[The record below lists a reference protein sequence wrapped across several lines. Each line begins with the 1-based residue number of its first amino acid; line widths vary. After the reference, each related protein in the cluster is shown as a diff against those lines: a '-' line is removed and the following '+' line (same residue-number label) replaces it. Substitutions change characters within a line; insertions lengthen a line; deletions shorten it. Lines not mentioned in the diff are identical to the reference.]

1 MVTQELPFGK
11 WRNEIDCLETG
22 ALGTASDWLPG
33 YVDDLCQTLTLAV
46 LLALSSRQL
55 TPPILFYLQSLC

>member
-1 MVTQELPFGK
+1 MKLTVWKQGPWAL
-11 WRNEIDCLETG
+11 LLTG
-22 ALGTASDWLPG
+22 SQHPG
-33 YVDDLCQTLTLAV
+33 YVDDLCQNLTLAV